1 MKKITFIGLGVMG
14 FPMAGHLSKKGHDI
28 TVFNRS
34 EEKSKLW
41 VNQHVGNYSTSIR
54 EAVTGSDIV
63 FSCVGNDSDL
73 REITLGNDKAFSAMK
88 SGSFFVDH
96 TTTSSDIAVEL
107 HEKAK
112 ESGLHFLDAPVSG
125 GEVGAVKG
133 ELTVMIGGE
142 NLIFDKIK
150 PIIEGYAK
158 NVTLIG
164 GPGKGQ
170 LAKMVN
176 QICIAG
182 LIQALSEAI
191 SFSEKSGLDS
201 KKVLQAISEGA
212 AGSWQLTN
220 RGGSMIDRKFD
231 FGFAVKLMRKD
242 LGICLDHANNT
253 NISLPVTSIV
263 NQFYAEVERNGGSKF
278 DTSSLLTRFDYRD

>member
-14 FPMAGHLSKKGHDI
+14 SPMAGHLSKEGYDVI
-28 TVFNRS
+28 VYNRS

-41 VNQHVGNYSTSIR
+41 TKQHIGTYATSIK
-54 EAVTGSDIV
+54 EAVKGSDIV

-73 REITLGNDKAFSAMK
+73 RNITLGPDKAFSAMK
-88 SGSFFVDH
+88 AGSLFVDH

-107 HEKAK
+107 NKKALEKNI
-112 ESGLHFLDAPVSG
+112 HFLDAPVSG
-125 GEVGAVKG
+125 GEVGAIKG
-133 ELTVMIGGE
+133 EITVMIGGE
-142 NLIFDKIK
+142 TAIFNKIK
-150 PIIEGYAK
+150 PIIAAYAK
-158 NVTLIG
+158 NITLIG

-170 LAKMVN
+170 VAKMVN

-191 SFSEKSGLDS
+191 SFSEKSGLDT

-212 AGSWQLTN
+212 AGSWQLSN
-220 RGGSMIDRKFD
+220 RGETMIDRKFD

-242 LGICLDHANNT
+242 LGICLDHAKNE

-263 NQFYAEVERNGGSKF
+263 NQFYAEVERKGGSKF
-278 DTSSLLTRFDYRD
+278 DTSSLLTRFD

>member
-14 FPMAGHLSKKGHDI
+14 FPMAGHLSKVGYEVI
-28 TVFNRS
+28 VYNRS
-34 EEKSKLW
+34 EEKSKQW
-41 VNQHVGNYSTSIR
+41 INQYAGTYSTSIE

-73 REITLGNDKAFSAMK
+73 RDVTVGTGKAFSAMK
-88 SGSFFVDH
+88 VGSVFVDH

-107 HEKAK
+107 YEKAHK
-112 ESGLHFLDAPVSG
+112 NNIHFLDAPVSG

-142 NLIFDKIK
+142 KAVFDSIK
-150 PIIEGYAK
+150 PIITSYAK
-158 NVTLIG
+158 NITLIG

-170 LAKMVN
+170 TAKMVN

-191 SFSEKSGLDS
+191 SFSEKSGLDTG
-201 KKVLQAISEGA
+201 KVLEAISQGA
-212 AGSWQLTN
+212 AGSWQMSN
-220 RGGSMIDRKFD
+220 RGKTMIDRKFD
-231 FGFAVKLMRKD
+231 FGFAVRLMRKD
-242 LGICLDHANNT
+242 LNICLDHANNN
-253 NISLPVTSIV
+253 NISLPITSVV
-263 NQFYAEVERNGGSKF
+263 NQFYAEVERNGGSRF
-278 DTSSLLTRFDYRD
+278 DTSSLLTRFDYG

>member
-14 FPMAGHLSKKGHDI
+14 FPMAGHLSKAGYNV
-28 TVFNRS
+28 TVYNRS

-41 VNQHVGNYSTSIR
+41 IKNNIGTYSISIK
-54 EAVTGSDIV
+54 EAVSESDIV
-63 FSCVGNDSDL
+63 FSCVGNDTDL
-73 REITLGNDKAFSAMK
+73 REITLGTDKAFSSMK
-88 SGSFFVDH
+88 PDSVFIDH

-107 HEKAK
+107 SKKAR
-112 ESGLHFLDAPVSG
+112 ELNIHFLDAPVSG

-142 NLIFDKIK
+142 NSIFEKIK
-150 PIIEGYAK
+150 SIIAAYAK
-158 NVTLIG
+158 NITLIG

-170 LAKMVN
+170 IAKMVN

-191 SFSEKSGLDS
+191 SFSEKSGLDT
-201 KKVLQAISEGA
+201 KKVLDAISQGA
-212 AGSWQLTN
+212 AGSWQLSN
-220 RGGSMIDRKFD
+220 RGETMVDRKFD

-242 LGICLDHANNT
+242 LGICLDHAGNN
-253 NISLPVTSIV
+253 NISLPITSIV
-263 NQFYAEVERNGGSKF
+263 NQFYAEIQRNGGSKF
-278 DTSSLLTRFDYRD
+278 DTSSLLTRFDN

>member
-14 FPMAGHLSKKGHDI
+14 FPMAGHLSNQGHKV
-28 TVFNRS
+28 TVYNRS

-41 VNQHVGNYSTSIR
+41 IKKYAGNYAKSVT
-54 EAVTGSDIV
+54 EAVADSDIV

-73 REITLGNDKAFSAMK
+73 RDITLGNDKAFSGMK
-88 SGSFFVDH
+88 AGSVFVDH
-96 TTTSSDIAVEL
+96 TTTSSDIAIEL
-107 HEKAK
+107 SEIAK
-112 ESGLHFLDAPVSG
+112 EYNIHFLDAPVSG
-125 GEVGAVKG
+125 GEVGALKG

-142 NLIFDKIK
+142 NLIFDRINS
-150 PIIEGYAK
+150 IIRAYAK
-158 NVTLIG
+158 SITLIG

-170 LAKMVN
+170 VAKMVN

-191 SFSEKSGLDS
+191 SFSEKSGLDT
-201 KKVLQAISEGA
+201 KKVLGAISQGA

-220 RGGSMIDRKFD
+220 RGETMVDRKFD

-242 LGICLDHANNT
+242 LGICLEHASNND
-253 NISLPVTSIV
+253 ISLPITSIV
-263 NQFYAEVERNGGSKF
+263 NQFYSEVQRNGGSKF
-278 DTSSLLTRFDYRD
+278 DTSSLLTRFDS